1 MDIVSELYSKPMMH
15 GEIGRRQMGGG
26 PFDTLRKYAIP
37 IWHQLKEK
45 LSSVGKD
52 VAEAVK
58 DASQTTMRKIAQ
70 EIPNVA
76 AEGVK
81 RVIERVTE
89 KFINQAIGAT
99 SSRKRSAAIKHKVR
113 PHHKQ
118 SRVDKL
124 LGDDSY

>member
-70 EIPNVA
+70 EIFNVA

-81 RVIERVTE
+81 RVIERGTE
-89 KFINQAIGAT
+89 KFINHAIG
-99 SSRKRSAAIKHKVR
+99 RKRPMAPSIKHKVR
-113 PHHKQ
+113 PRHKR
-118 SRVDKL
+118 SRVDEL